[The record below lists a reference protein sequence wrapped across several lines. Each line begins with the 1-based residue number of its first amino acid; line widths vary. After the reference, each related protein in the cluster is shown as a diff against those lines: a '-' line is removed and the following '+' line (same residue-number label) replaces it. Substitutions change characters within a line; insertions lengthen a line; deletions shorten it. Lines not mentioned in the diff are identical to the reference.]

1 MKGLIT
7 MLTKEFAL
15 RVELSE
21 KQVRKIVQHLEERGY
36 QLSKTEY
43 RGREAT
49 DFKEEDIELFQ
60 EIAEKV
66 KQTNSYDLAFE
77 ELEKEKDFLQVLVK
91 DNDSNLPTDQNV
103 SKLVDDLRSEIQKMR
118 DERQML
124 GQMINQVHQQQHELH
139 EMQNQITSKLDA
151 NTESLKAIQTSTDE
165 IKTTQSVI
173 QDSQK
178 EQSELVKSNVETD
191 NITASTGTTAS
202 KGDKLTDNTTEQTS
216 AATTHPAKDS
226 KVSTEN
232 TSNPA
237 QVEDSEITQ
246 VGAQPSTVAKP
257 TTDDSKVASATA
269 ASTSST
275 SEIAKET
282 DTTRATVSTEDKD
295 TTSVDKAKDDSI
307 QKTPDNDHATDIAS
321 SSEQETASEQT
332 HAYESPLAKEEP
344 KDERKG
350 FFARLFNL

>member
-1 MKGLIT
+1 

-191 NITASTGTTAS
+191 NITASTGTTAG
-202 KGDKLTDNTTEQTS
+202 KGDNLTDNTTEQASS
-216 AATTHPAKDS
+216 ATAHPAKDS

-232 TSNPA
+232 TSNSV

-257 TTDDSKVASATA
+257 TTDDSKA

-275 SEIAKET
+275 SQTGKET
-282 DTTRATVSTEDKD
+282 DTTGAATTASSEEKD
-295 TTSVDKAKDDSI
+295 TTSVDQAKDDSI
-307 QKTPDNDHATDIAS
+307 QKTPDNDHATDLAS
-321 SSEQETASEQT
+321 SSEQEASSEQT